1 MFGRPGGGTHDG
13 MKEQGTAVELAAS
26 RIEPGHVAIAIQ
38 ESEHEPPIDWT
49 EVGIALN
56 VAQVQEDEISHDT
69 PRISAAVRSSGSNAV
84 RGGNARSSSSN
95 TISSSNIKNV
105 TFGNGTSRSIEAGTF
120 APPSRRMQAWPVPPS
135 MRAPDISHY
144 VGHADSTQIPTG
156 SPTSQVQGGGIAALL
171 RTADTKVGE
180 LPAYEQALLALGR
193 HGVSAIAVAEAEP
206 PMLRDKNL
214 GEIQR
219 GDRGKQHPEEYTAA
233 LCRLRQGVDDA
244 IACQDPSREFAALA
258 KNRSFKVK
266 CVHAS

>member
-56 VAQVQEDEISHDT
+56 VA
-69 PRISAAVRSSGSNAV
+69 
-84 RGGNARSSSSN
+84 
-95 TISSSNIKNV
+95 
-105 TFGNGTSRSIEAGTF
+105 
-120 APPSRRMQAWPVPPS
+120 QAWPVPPS

-219 GDRGKQHPEEYTAA
+219 GDRGKQHPEEYKAA

-258 KNRSFKVK
+258 KNRSFKFDTLRAQHPQNRSRNRYPDILPHEPTRVK
-266 CVHAS
+266 LQRTRTTLLSNASSLTGRADDYINANIATVQMPPSRVQ